1 MVRFFLPSQVPRE
14 SHLRSRSRTLRTA
27 WWQVRQQKRAKLR
40 VDLTGCSWQPGRLH
54 NGRQK
59 IFCCV
64 TTRWRN
70 LWALSDLWCGLGPL
84 AALFLYPRVLDFDF
98 GVVAMLRL
106 ALRRLPAID
115 LSQAFRILAVPL
127 VPTPRL
133 VLTSARFVQAGPRA
147 GAARSGLGTGLCLNV
162 VVAHGRFD
170 LPRESSGR
178 MCHHSPRARSK
189 REQNDCLPVYG
200 CLKEQDRDQDG
211 IRKAI
216 RKRRSDRDTF
226 VALVAL
232 PTRSQMALIF
242 CAAPPNPFVGKCFG
256 FPSSAWARHIY
267 LLPERTFE
275 PASGGAPGPAIG
287 AADFTGQRVGDR
299 PGAAAHVFSSSRNE
313 RG

>member
-1 MVRFFLPSQVPRE
+1 MVRFFRPSEVPRE

-40 VDLTGCSWQPGRLH
+40 VDFTGCSWQPGRLH

-59 IFCCV
+59 KICCV

-84 AALFLYPRVLDFDF
+84 AALFLCLRVLGFGF
-98 GVVAMLRL
+98 GVVATLRL
-106 ALRRLPAID
+106 TLRRLPAVD

-178 MCHHSPRARSK
+178 MCHHSPRALSK
-189 REQNDCLPVYG
+189 REQNDCSPV
-200 CLKEQDRDQDG
+200 
-211 IRKAI
+211 
-216 RKRRSDRDTF
+216 
-226 VALVAL
+226 
-232 PTRSQMALIF
+232 
-242 CAAPPNPFVGKCFG
+242 
-256 FPSSAWARHIY
+256 
-267 LLPERTFE
+267 
-275 PASGGAPGPAIG
+275 
-287 AADFTGQRVGDR
+287 
-299 PGAAAHVFSSSRNE
+299 
-313 RG
+313 

>member
-1 MVRFFLPSQVPRE
+1 MVRFFRPSEVPRE

-40 VDLTGCSWQPGRLH
+40 VDFTGCSWQPGRLH

-59 IFCCV
+59 KICCV

-84 AALFLYPRVLDFDF
+84 AALFLCLRVLDFGF
-98 GVVAMLRL
+98 GVVATLRL
-106 ALRRLPAID
+106 TLRRLPAVD

-178 MCHHSPRARSK
+178 MCHHSPRALSK

-216 RKRRSDRDTF
+216 RRRRSDRDTC

-232 PTRSQMALIF
+232 STRSQTALIV
-242 CAAPPNPFVGKCFG
+242 CAAPPTRKIRETPRK
-256 FPSSAWARHIY
+256 
-267 LLPERTFE
+267 T
-275 PASGGAPGPAIG
+275 GGE
-287 AADFTGQRVGDR
+287 V
-299 PGAAAHVFSSSRNE
+299 V
-313 RG
+313 